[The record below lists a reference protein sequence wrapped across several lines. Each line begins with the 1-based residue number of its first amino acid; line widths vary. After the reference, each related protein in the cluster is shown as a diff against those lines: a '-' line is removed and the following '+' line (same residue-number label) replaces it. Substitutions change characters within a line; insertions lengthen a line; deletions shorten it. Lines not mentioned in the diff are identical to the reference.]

1 MKTWTKDIEINA
13 PIEKV
18 WQYLD
23 GSFEDMQKI
32 MPQVV
37 GNQPVK
43 ITVERSEVCT
53 ASNTKK
59 EKEFRNM
66 M

>member
-23 GSFEDMQKI
+23 GSLENMQKI

-43 ITVERSEVCT
+43 ITEEKLMYASEKLL
-53 ASNTKK
+53 NLK
-59 EKEFRNM
+59 
-66 M
+66 